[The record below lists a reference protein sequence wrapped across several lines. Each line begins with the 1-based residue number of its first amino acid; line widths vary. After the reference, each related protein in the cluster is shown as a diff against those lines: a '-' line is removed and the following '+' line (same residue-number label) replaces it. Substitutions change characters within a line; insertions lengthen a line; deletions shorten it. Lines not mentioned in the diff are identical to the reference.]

1 MAHLQPRHHNPPFA
15 PRFSPMNT
23 VNMLR
28 LVALA
33 AIWGGSFLFMRI
45 AAPVLGPALL
55 IEYRVLFA
63 ALFLLAVA
71 CFMRRRGKGVPL
83 DLRQHWKH
91 YLMLGFFNSALPFL
105 LFAFAAR
112 TLSAS
117 VLSVLNATAPMFG
130 ALVGAVWARQAVS
143 GRAALGLL
151 LGTLGVTLLVGF
163 DHVSERPGATVAI
176 GAALVAAFC
185 YSIASQYAKSAKA
198 VAPFAN
204 AHGSMWAA
212 TVFVIPALPFFPA
225 PGEPS
230 VGIMAAVLALGVV
243 CSGIAYIL
251 YFKLI
256 EEVGTTSALTV
267 TFLNPM
273 FGILWG
279 ALFLHEVIG
288 WHTLLGSGIVLVG
301 TALVTGF
308 VPAFMRAP
316 AVRAK

>member
-1 MAHLQPRHHNPPFA
+1 
-15 PRFSPMNT
+15 MNT

-45 AAPVLGPALL
+45 AAPVLGPAVL

-63 ALFLLAVA
+63 ALFLLGVA
-71 CFMRRRGKGVPL
+71 WVMGRRGKGAPL
-83 DLRQHWKH
+83 DLRHNWKH

-130 ALVGAVWARQAVS
+130 ALVGAVWARQKVS
-143 GRAALGLL
+143 GRAALGLV
-151 LGTLGVTLLVGF
+151 LGTVGVSLLVGF
-163 DHVSERPGATVAI
+163 DHVSERPGAAI
-176 GAALVAAFC
+176 AIAAALVAAFC

-212 TVFVIPALPFFPA
+212 TLCTIPALAFFPA
-225 PGEPS
+225 PGEPT
-230 VGIMAAVLALGVV
+230 VGIMAAVLALGVL

-279 ALFLHEVIG
+279 AIFLHEVIG
-288 WHTLLGSGIVLVG
+288 WHTLLGSAIVLVG

-308 VPAFMRAP
+308 VPSFLRASP
-316 AVRAK
+316 AAQGK

>member
-1 MAHLQPRHHNPPFA
+1 
-15 PRFSPMNT
+15 MNT

-45 AAPVLGPALL
+45 AAPVLGPAVL

-63 ALFLLAVA
+63 ALFLAAVA
-71 CFMRRRGKGVPL
+71 WFLRRRASTAPL
-83 DLRQHWKH
+83 DLRTHWKH
-91 YLMLGFFNSALPFL
+91 YLILGLMNSALPFL

-130 ALVGAVWARQAVS
+130 ALVAFVWARQPVS
-143 GRAALGLL
+143 GRSALGLL
-151 LGTLGVTLLVGF
+151 LGTLGVALLVGF
-163 DHVSERPGATVAI
+163 DHTSELPGAGLAVA
-176 GAALVAAFC
+176 AALVAALC
-185 YSIASQYAKSAKA
+185 YSVASQYAKSAKA
-198 VAPFAN
+198 VPPFAN

-212 TVFVIPALPFFPA
+212 ALWVLPALPFFPQ
-225 PGEPS
+225 PGQATP
-230 VGIMAAVLALGVV
+230 GIMAAVLALGIL

-267 TFLNPM
+267 TFLNPV

-279 ALFLHEVIG
+279 AIFLHEVVG
-288 WHTLLGSGIVLVG
+288 WHTLLGSAIVLLG

-308 VPAFMRAP
+308 TPSFLRAP
-316 AVRAK
+316 AAAARGK

>member
-1 MAHLQPRHHNPPFA
+1 
-15 PRFSPMNT
+15 MNT
-23 VNMLR
+23 TNMLR

-33 AIWGGSFLFMRI
+33 AIWGSSFLFMRI
-45 AAPVLGPALL
+45 AAPVLGPAVL
-55 IEYRVLFA
+55 IEYRVAFA
-63 ALFLLAVA
+63 ALFLLGVA
-71 CFMRRRGKGVPL
+71 WFMRRRGKGVPL
-83 DLRQHWKH
+83 DLRRHWKH
-91 YLMLGFFNSALPFL
+91 YLILGFFNSALPFL

-143 GRAALGLL
+143 GRSALGLL
-151 LGTLGVTLLVGF
+151 LGTGGVALLVGF
-163 DHVSERPGATVAI
+163 DHVSERPGAFVAI
-176 GAALVAAFC
+176 GAALVAAFS
-185 YSIASQYAKSAKA
+185 YSIASQYAKTARA
-198 VAPFAN
+198 VPPFAN

-212 TVFVIPALPFFPA
+212 TLFVIPALPFFPA
-225 PGEPS
+225 PGEPT
-230 VGIMAAVLALGVV
+230 VGIMAAVLALGVL
-243 CSGIAYIL
+243 CSGIAYMI

-279 ALFLHEVIG
+279 AIFLHEVIG
-288 WHTLLGSGIVLVG
+288 WHTLVGSAVVLVG

-308 VPAFMRAP
+308 VPAFMRRP
-316 AVRAK
+316 AAAVQGK